1 MPIMPDIDRVLAA
14 LSLVALLL
22 YLTPAVF
29 DLAPVSRRRLQW
41 GAVLALAAGLV
52 VAVAAMMIGSW

>member
-52 VAVAAMMIGSW
+52 VAVAATMIGSW